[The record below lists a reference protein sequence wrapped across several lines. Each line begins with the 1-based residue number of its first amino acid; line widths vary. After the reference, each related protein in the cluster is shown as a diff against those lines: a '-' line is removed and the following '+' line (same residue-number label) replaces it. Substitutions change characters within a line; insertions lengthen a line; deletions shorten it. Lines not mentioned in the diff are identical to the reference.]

1 MIGATPPSNGYSS
14 GHSSDALPPEG
25 APAPVQDLAD
35 ACVRYVQAVFKIQ
48 LDYQADTLSVL
59 DHYIRSRRE
68 EVSLHPETAGLLA
81 RVIGAYFGEVIRRK
95 IPAFWHLPSDDATE
109 WQVRLEPVYL
119 ALYPYEI
126 AHDALTLGE
135 NGDPTAR
142 LALDD
147 EDREVVDARLSEL
160 PPASD
165 EEFFSLTTRL
175 EVIDIAVDAIKARM
189 MSSGLGDVAF
199 SPEDYDND

>member
-1 MIGATPPSNGYSS
+1 MIGATPPSNGSS
-14 GHSSDALPPEG
+14 STGAASFPS
-25 APAPVQDLAD
+25 APAPVQELAD

-95 IPAFWHLPSDDATE
+95 IPSFWHLPSEEAAD

-119 ALYPYEI
+119 ALTPYEI

-142 LALDD
+142 LTLDD
-147 EDREVVDARLSEL
+147 EDREVVEARLSEL
-160 PPASD
+160 PPARD
-165 EEFFSLTTRL
+165 EEFFSLATRL

-189 MSSGLGDVAF
+189 MSSGLGDVVF
-199 SPEDYDND
+199 SQEDYADE